1 MNLLIIGLR
10 GSGKTTAGRLAA
22 QRLSLPFVDLDDL
35 TPVVLGH
42 RTVRSAWDA
51 CGQDAFRRAET
62 VALASAVTRDQR
74 VIALGGGTPTAPL
87 AADLI
92 EHERAQGRARVVYLW
107 APASVLRARLAS
119 SLGDRPSL
127 DGGPDLVEGFGVE
140 GLLLRGEALAARAL
154 RGGAAQEG
162 QGQGGQEDDGA
173 RGCGGVVVHG
183 GDHAG

>member
-127 DGGPDLVEGFGVE
+127 TGVDPLE
-140 GLLLRGEALAARAL
+140 EIEAVLAARDPLYRRLADAVVDAGSL
-154 RGGAAQEG
+154 DAAGTAAEI
-162 QGQGGQEDDGA
+162 
-173 RGCGGVVVHG
+173 VKHWTPP
-183 GDHAG
+183 AG